1 MDAKITKSRLAHYLS
16 YEWVKIVA
24 IIIAAVVLWT
34 IIFTTAE
41 TRLTLAQEYN
51 VYNYE
56 GGNAGVR
63 FLEVEDYDEKR
74 VFSYEVIEANP
85 NDVSK
90 HGEEL
95 DAVMQTRLSTN
106 EIDAVFVTDRLAGKD
121 GWKYKDDMGVEHD
134 ATYLDGFL
142 YSYYSAILPFGG
154 EDGLRKKVE
163 TYLNTYFTAGYQ
175 DESSLDEQKAEA
187 DFRARV
193 KKDKRFKKEEQIAQG
208 VQDEK
213 ARLIAYANA
222 LKTFNSYLS
231 DGTVALQ
238 EKTVYFPTADGTA
251 VEQKVTGEYSL
262 NLCPDETKTNFKD
275 LVSYFVDK
283 EEGGREKTS
292 KNLNLVL
299 FRTPEK
305 FDLFLGEHLLYI
317 NKIIADSLTQNA

>member
-16 YEWVKIVA
+16 YEWVKIVS
-24 IIIAAVVLWT
+24 IIIAVIVLWT

-63 FLEVEDYDEKR
+63 FTDVENYNGKN
-74 VFSYEVIEANP
+74 VFSYEVIESNA
-85 NDVSK
+85 NDVANY
-90 HGEEL
+90 GEEL
-95 DAVMQTRLSTN
+95 DAIMQTRTSVN
-106 EIDAVFVTDRLAGKD
+106 EIDAIFVTDRLTGKD
-121 GWKYKDDMGVEHD
+121 GWKYKDDLGVEHD
-134 ATYLDGFL
+134 ATYLDAFL
-142 YSYYSAILPFGG
+142 LSYHTAILPFGG
-154 EDGLRKKVE
+154 EDGLLKKVE

-175 DESSLDEQKAEA
+175 DESSLDEQKAET

-193 KKDKRFKKEEQIAQG
+193 KKDKRFKKEKQIVQG

-222 LKTFNSYLS
+222 LETLNAYLA

-251 VEQKVTGEYSL
+251 IEYKRTAEFSL

-283 EEGGREKTS
+283 EEGKREKTS
-292 KNLNLVL
+292 KNLNLVI

-317 NKIIADSLTQNA
+317 NKIIADSLIQNA